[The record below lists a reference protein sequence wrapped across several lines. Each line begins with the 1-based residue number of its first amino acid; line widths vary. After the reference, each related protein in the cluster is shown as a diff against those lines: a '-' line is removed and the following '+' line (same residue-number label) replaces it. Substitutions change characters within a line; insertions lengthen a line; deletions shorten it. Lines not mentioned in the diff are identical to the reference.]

1 MKVFDLKRFIG
12 SGRGGIADKILDN
25 YNRSHMKK
33 KIRRF
38 CRNTESNIWLSLEK
52 IKFSEG

>member
-25 YNRSHMKK
+25 YNQSHMKK